1 MISLLCT
8 DITSLTVAVAKC
20 QSVLLE
26 WHFDKGL
33 YGVTLWQAALKHYR
47 KNKRFNFCQHLSP
60 CDEELLEWAT
70 IITDH
75 YHRSWWLNRYMCML
89 FASQALTHQLYLVST
104 PVTSICWKAVL
115 CFSTAN
121 IDKLF
126 VSWPEGRIHWTLKHC
141 FLQTYYPGL
150 EWSLFNQNILDIGD
164 MTHWHPP
171 HSTSVVV
178 LR

>member
-1 MISLLCT
+1 MISTMYQDHIT
-8 DITSLTVAVAKC
+8 DRVAVAKC

-33 YGVTLWQAALKHYR
+33 YGVTFWQAALKHYR
-47 KNKRFNFCQHLSP
+47 KNKRFNFCQHLST

-121 IDKLF
+121 IADWLCILT
-126 VSWPEGRIHWTLKHC
+126 RRLKHC
-141 FLQTYYPGL
+141 FLQTSRTRMV
-150 EWSLFNQNILDIGD
+150 SLRPEHSG
-164 MTHWHPP
+164 HWGHDPL
-171 HSTSVVV
+171 TSPT
-178 LR
+178 

>member
-33 YGVTLWQAALKHYR
+33 YGVTFWQAALKHYR

-75 YHRSWWLNRYMCML
+75 YHRSWWLNRYMHVVCKPSADPSALSSVNTSDIHLLESSFVLLNSKHWLTFCILTRRQNTLNAETLL
-89 FASQALTHQLYLVST
+89 FT
-104 PVTSICWKAVL
+104 
-115 CFSTAN
+115 
-121 IDKLF
+121 
-126 VSWPEGRIHWTLKHC
+126 
-141 FLQTYYPGL
+141 
-150 EWSLFNQNILDIGD
+150 NILSRARMVSLRPKHSG
-164 MTHWHPP
+164 HWGHDPL
-171 HSTSVVV
+171 TSPT
-178 LR
+178 